1 MDKNQLM
8 RMITQIIE
16 KNSYPTGVGVMRQFG
31 EILKEQGASKEYLDI
46 VEKCAECFW
55 ESKEIV
61 NEESFLTEDDVRR
74 IARRQA
80 ERLRNQSQGRC

>member
-1 MDKNQLM
+1 MTTEQLM
-8 RMITQIIE
+8 RMITETIA
-16 KNSYPTGVGVMRQFG
+16 KNSYPKGVAVMRQFG
-31 EILKEQGASKEYLDI
+31 EILKEQGVEQEFLDI

-61 NEESFLTEDDVRR
+61 NEESYLTENDVRR

-80 ERLRNQSQGRC
+80 KRLREVAQGRC